1 MKRRLLTAAALL
13 TLIPLPLL
21 ANDPGSCLDL
31 GAKERTSYVIT
42 TRDGHTMCG
51 DVGDVVYADESRPK
65 GEAVVWFRI
74 DDGTWV
80 IRDPAVNAEAR
91 RLFTQVNE
99 IGRKQGEIGAKQGV
113 LGAEQGR
120 LGAEQAKIGTKQAVA
135 ALRDEPAEDYSARM
149 RELGDRMAVLGREQ
163 GKYGEQM
170 AALGEAMQREL
181 AVAQR
186 GLSQLLDR
194 AMKDGTAVRVRR
206 L

>member
-1 MKRRLLTAAALL
+1 MKRRLLTAAPLFA
-13 TLIPLPLL
+13 LIPLPLL
-21 ANDPGSCLDL
+21 ANEPGSCLEL

-42 TRDGHTMCG
+42 TGDGHTMCG
-51 DVGDVVYADESRPK
+51 DIGDVVYADESRPK
-65 GEAVVWFRI
+65 GEEVVWFRI
-74 DDGTWV
+74 DDATWV

-91 RLFTQVNE
+91 RLFVQANE
-99 IGRKQGEIGAKQGV
+99 IGRKQGEIGAKQG
-113 LGAEQGR
+113 R
-120 LGAEQAKIGTKQAVA
+120 IGAEQARIATKQATA
-135 ALRDEPAEDYSARM
+135 ALRNEPAGDSSDRM
-149 RELGDRMAVLGREQ
+149 RELGERMEALGREQ
-163 GKYGEQM
+163 GRYGEQM

>member
-1 MKRRLLTAAALL
+1 MKRRLLTVAALFA
-13 TLIPLPLL
+13 LIPLPLL
-21 ANDPGSCLDL
+21 ANEPGSCLEL

-42 TRDGHTMCG
+42 TGDGHTMCG
-51 DVGDVVYADESRPK
+51 DIGDVVYADESRPK
-65 GEAVVWFRI
+65 GEEVVWFRI
-74 DDGTWV
+74 DDATWV

-91 RLFTQVNE
+91 RLFVQANE
-99 IGRKQGEIGAKQGV
+99 IGRKQGEIGAKQGRI
-113 LGAEQGR
+113 GAEQGKI
-120 LGAEQAKIGTKQAVA
+120 GAEQARIATKQATA
-135 ALRDEPAEDYSARM
+135 ALRNEPAGDSSDRM
-149 RELGDRMAVLGREQ
+149 RELGERMEALGREQ